1 MKIIIVGG
9 VAGGATAAARLRRL
23 SEEHEIIIFEKS
35 NAVSFANCG
44 LPYHI
49 GSVIESRDKLLL
61 HTVQSLKSR
70 YNLDV
75 RILSEVIAIDSL
87 QKTVT
92 IKNYQTLT
100 VYTESYDKLLLS
112 PGAEAVRPPLEGIQ
126 LSGIY
131 TLRNL
136 SDMDRIMNQCLNKQQ
151 FAIIGAGFIGLE
163 IAENLK
169 EIGKSVQIVELGN
182 QALAP
187 VDFDIASFIHQKA
200 EQKEIILHLGSGV
213 SKFEKDGNHL
223 KVFLANGLELKT
235 EVVILAIGVKPDV
248 ILAQNAG
255 LQISQ
260 NGGIKVNE
268 FLQTSD
274 PNIYAV
280 GDAIEITHFIHQSK
294 VLIPLAW
301 PANRQARLVADNMHY
316 GNKTKYEGA
325 IGTSIL
331 KFFEL
336 SIASTGLNEK
346 ILKRNQNS
354 YRTIIVVKTQHA
366 SYFPGAKNILL
377 KVLFDDRGRI
387 LGAQA
392 VGEEGVDKRIDI
404 MATAIKAQMNI
415 VDLQSIEIAYAPPFN
430 SAKDLVNI
438 VGYASENI
446 LNKDFETINYDL
458 LEDALKSQDAC
469 LLDVRTVSEY
479 QNGHIPTAININVDT
494 LRDCI
499 PALDKNKKYI
509 VYCQVGQRAY
519 LACKILRNNGFEAVS
534 LNGGFFLWNT
544 VFRQDLK

>member
-49 GSVIESRDKLLL
+49 GTVIESRDKLLL

-75 RILSEVIAIDSL
+75 RLLSEVIAINNV

-92 IKNYQTLT
+92 IKDYQMLS

-151 FAIIGAGFIGLE
+151 FVIIGAGFIGLE

-200 EQKEIILHLGSGV
+200 KQKEIIIHLGSGV

-223 KVFLANGLELKT
+223 KVFLANGLELNT

-248 ILAQNAG
+248 ILAQKAG

-280 GDAIEITHFIHQSK
+280 GDAIELTHFIHQAK

-301 PANRQARLVADNMHY
+301 SANRQARLVADNIHY

-346 ILKRNQNS
+346 ILKRNQIS

-377 KVLFDDRGRI
+377 KVLFDDKGRI

-392 VGEEGVDKRIDI
+392 VGKEGVDKRIDI

-415 VDLQSIEIAYAPPFN
+415 VDLQAIEIAYAPPFN

-458 LEDALKSQDAC
+458 LEDAMKSQDSC

-479 QNGHIPTAININVDT
+479 QNGHIPAAININVDT
-494 LRDCI
+494 LRDFL
-499 PALDKNKKYI
+499 PTLDKNKKYI

-544 VFRQDLK
+544 IFQQD